1 MRGPATI
8 WTRASGPIATLT
20 RFGGPKPPTPNHK
33 RAGRP
38 HLFRRPGHDED
49 WPAWYAAH
57 IVAEQTG
64 TDLPA

>member
-1 MRGPATI
+1 M
-8 WTRASGPIATLT
+8 
-20 RFGGPKPPTPNHK
+20 PNHK

-38 HLFRRPGHDED
+38 HLFHRPGRDED
-49 WPAWYAAH
+49 WPAWYAAY